1 MIKCIKCL
9 AVSVYIYIYI
19 SLHLSDRELLPETE
33 MAVLVCATM
42 HLQPCGI
49 MRLVCHA
56 LFRFLFPQIKPTA
69 YAFTQVRRKT
79 VPLGKSF
86 LTVIL
91 STSHHHLAGQQ
102 MQFARAAKENGR
114 YPRLNQVAEVAIL
127 GDWEELG
134 QSSIR
139 SPKRSAEYDLCHI
152 ILSRNILPGTSMLL
166 AFHGRT

>member
-1 MIKCIKCL
+1 MRYNALAALRYNALSVLCIF
-9 AVSVYIYIYI
+9 S
-19 SLHLSDRELLPETE
+19 
-33 MAVLVCATM
+33 
-42 HLQPCGI
+42 
-49 MRLVCHA
+49 
-56 LFRFLFPQIKPTA
+56 FLFPQIKPTA

-79 VPLGKSF
+79 VLLGKSF

-91 STSHHHLAGQQ
+91 STSHHHLAGRQG
-102 MQFARAAKENGR
+102 QFARAANENGR
-114 YPRLNQVAEVAIL
+114 YPRQNQVAEVAIL

>member
-1 MIKCIKCL
+1 
-9 AVSVYIYIYI
+9 
-19 SLHLSDRELLPETE
+19 

-91 STSHHHLAGQQ
+91 STSHHHLAGHQ

-114 YPRLNQVAEVAIL
+114 YPRLNKVAEVAIL
-127 GDWEELG
+127 GDWEEFGRSL
-134 QSSIR
+134 IR
-139 SPKRSAEYDLCHI
+139 SPEHSEQYTLCNNVA
-152 ILSRNILPGTSMLL
+152 SRNIALGTSTLL